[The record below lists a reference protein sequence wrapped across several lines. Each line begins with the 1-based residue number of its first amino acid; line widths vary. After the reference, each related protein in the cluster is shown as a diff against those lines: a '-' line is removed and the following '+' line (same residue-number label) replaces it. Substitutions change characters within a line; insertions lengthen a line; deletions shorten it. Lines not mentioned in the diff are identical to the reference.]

1 MLDPESTRKTN
12 RWWLSKPLLIIV
24 IAGCFHLGRGAL
36 VDGIV
41 FLGTAAALAVA
52 EGVASGPRFDATGR
66 HRQFPAVGGRLS
78 TGRSRL
84 PAAMALAAVPLGWV
98 ISTWGLATIAVT
110 VVGPPMLYLALTTG
124 GTAGRPRSGWRL
136 WAVVG
141 VLTCLWELA
150 QFLQQPDARTD
161 SWDHPTLSVVL
172 DPLFAPGPGRT
183 VLVIVWLVTGVFL
196 ARLMLGSRR
205 CIR

>member
-1 MLDPESTRKTN
+1 VDPETTRKTN
-12 RWWLSKPLLIIV
+12 RWWLSRPFLIIV
-24 IAGCFHLGRGAL
+24 VAGCFHVGRGAL

-52 EGVASGPRFDATGR
+52 EGVASGPRFHATGR
-66 HRQFPAVGGRLS
+66 HRQFRAAGGRLS
-78 TGRSRL
+78 TGKSRL

-98 ISTWGLATIAVT
+98 ISTWGLATIAV
-110 VVGPPMLYLALTTG
+110 VVAGPPMLYLALTTG
-124 GTAGRPRSGWRL
+124 GTVGRPRSGWWL

-172 DPLFAPGPGRT
+172 DPLVASGPGRT
-183 VLVIVWLVTGVFL
+183 VLVIVWLVAGVHL